1 MSVTLASMVP
11 GGQTGKHQAL
21 TCFPMSCRC
30 ESEQEPHVH
39 RAGEA
44 PRRGEDRVAAG
55 EYFSEDKMCRKIP
68 ERVFWLNFSQHQDGP
83 QVQPVLHAGLL
94 TEDSSLSGRLGT

>member
-21 TCFPMSCRC
+21 TCFPMSYRC

-55 EYFSEDKMCRKIP
+55 
-68 ERVFWLNFSQHQDGP
+68 
-83 QVQPVLHAGLL
+83 
-94 TEDSSLSGRLGT
+94 